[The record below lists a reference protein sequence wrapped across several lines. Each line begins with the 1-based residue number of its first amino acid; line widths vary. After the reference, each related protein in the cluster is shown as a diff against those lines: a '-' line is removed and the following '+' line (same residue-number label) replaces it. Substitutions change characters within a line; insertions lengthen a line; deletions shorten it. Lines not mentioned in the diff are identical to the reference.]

1 MKAAVLESEKNIII
15 KDVPVPELQEGQIEI
30 KVSAVGVCGSDVHL
44 WKQGKGWNPNH
55 QNDFI
60 MGHEFCGV
68 VTKTKSDKF
77 EIGDRATFWANLYCG
92 ECDMCRQGLEHLC
105 REVNGTNYIGFV
117 CNGAYSEYFV
127 GDSKRAYKLPDN
139 VSDIQ
144 AALID
149 PLMVAYHAVRK
160 SEIKLNQKVLVIGAG
175 IIGQMMAHLVKQAGA
190 TYIATTFVND
200 LKIQKA
206 KEIGDFDEYFDGRN
220 TDIAEQLKNRTN
232 GGFDIVFE
240 AVGLDS
246 TLDLA
251 INSVKPGGK
260 VVVIGNS
267 ITPTVQFNMNKL
279 VLNEV
284 QLIGS
289 VSCTRVEFEETI
301 DLISKGVIN
310 PENYVTDI
318 LPLDKLQ
325 TAFERLIDE
334 NDPALKMVVKP

>member
-1 MKAAVLESEKNIII
+1 MKAAVLDGVKNIVI
-15 KDVPVPELQEGQIEI
+15 KDIPVSELKEEQIEI

-44 WKQGKGWNPNH
+44 WKQGKGWNPN
-55 QNDFI
+55 QQGDFV

-68 VTKTKSDKF
+68 VTQTKSDKF
-77 EIGDRATFWANLYCG
+77 KVGDRVTFWANLYCG
-92 ECDMCRQGLEHLC
+92 ECDMCKQGLEHLC

-117 CNGAYSEYFV
+117 CNGAYSEKFV
-127 GDSKRAYKLPDN
+127 GDAKRAYKLPDN

-160 SEIKLNQKVLVIGAG
+160 SEIKLNQKVLIIGAG

-206 KEIGDFDEYFDGRN
+206 KEIGDFDEYFDGRSS
-220 TDIAEQLKNRTN
+220 DIVEQLRNASN

-240 AVGLDS
+240 AVGHDS

-251 INSVKPGGK
+251 MNAVKPGGR

-267 ITPTVQFNMNKL
+267 ITPTVQFNMNKM

-301 DLISKGVIN
+301 ALISKRIIN

-318 LPLDKLQ
+318 LPLDELQ
-325 TAFERLIDE
+325 KAMERLTDP

>member
-1 MKAAVLESEKNIII
+1 MKAAVLDGVKNIVI
-15 KDVPVPELQEGQIEI
+15 KDIPVPELKEEQIEI

-44 WKQGKGWNPNH
+44 WKQGKGWNPN
-55 QNDFI
+55 QQGDFV

-68 VTKTKSDKF
+68 VTQTKSDKF
-77 EIGDRATFWANLYCG
+77 KVGDRVTFWANLYCG
-92 ECDMCRQGLEHLC
+92 ECDMCKQGLEHLC

-117 CNGAYSEYFV
+117 CNGAYSEKFV
-127 GDSKRAYKLPDN
+127 GDAKRAYKLPDN

-160 SEIKLNQKVLVIGAG
+160 SEIKLNQKVLIIGAG

-206 KEIGDFDEYFDGRN
+206 KEIGDFDEYFDGRSS
-220 TDIAEQLKNRTN
+220 DIVEQLRNASN

-240 AVGLDS
+240 AVGHDS

-251 INSVKPGGK
+251 INAVKPGGR

-267 ITPTVQFNMNKL
+267 ITPTVQFNMNKM

-284 QLIGS
+284 QSIGS

-301 DLISKGVIN
+301 ELIYDEPYKA
-310 PENYVTDI
+310 VTPGQAAVLYDG
-318 LPLDKLQ
+318 DVC
-325 TAFERLIDE
+325 FGGGLID
-334 NDPALKMVVKP
+334 KVY